1 MAINALEAP
10 VPRAGLEP
18 AVALFG
24 TLADAT
30 RLAIVRSL
38 AAGGPARVV
47 DLTGRLAWPS

>member
-10 VPRAGLEP
+10 APRADLEP

-24 TLADAT
+24 TLADPT

-38 AAGGPARVV
+38 AAGARPGWS
-47 DLTGRLAWPS
+47 T